1 MTTFKQFLQEK
12 IITKWSSNEVTRDE
26 ALILLNKH
34 CRDGLKAVQH
44 RGLLFRGFSKSLGW
58 QSVLDS
64 STLKRTSLDTNNLY
78 QIMMDSSESLKNY
91 PKRSSSFICS
101 TYFYDAS
108 DYGGYVYAMI
118 PFDGTKVATASV
130 RDFFNTEVSSP
141 LLNEPTSID
150 NIGFKLS
157 DAFGRLG
164 VKRSKANPQFT
175 NMSEIDAVL
184 SKVDVDVISKV
195 ITKAYGTTDF
205 NEKKVE
211 KVLGSADTNE
221 RATALASALI
231 TEKSLGM
238 KLNSFGDALPK
249 CEAWFS
255 GKCVAIEIH
264 AFISIL
270 KQLRDQDFP
279 IHDDYLDLIS
289 M

>member
-12 IITKWSSNEVTRDE
+12 IITKWSSSEVTRDE

-34 CRDGLKAVQH
+34 CKDGLKAVQH
-44 RGLLFRGFSKSLGW
+44 GGLLFRGFSESLGW

-64 STLKRTSLDTNNLY
+64 SSLKRTSLDTNNLY
-78 QIMMDSSESLKNY
+78 QVMMDNSDSLKDY

-108 DYGGYVYAMI
+108 DYGGYVYALI

-130 RDFFNTEVSSP
+130 RDFLNTEVSSP
-141 LLNEPTSID
+141 LLNKPIPID

-164 VKRSKANPQFT
+164 VKRGKTNPQFT

-184 SKVDVDVISKV
+184 SKVDVDVISKL
-195 ITKAYGTTDF
+195 ITKAYGTADF
-205 NEKKVE
+205 NEKKIE
-211 KVLGSADTNE
+211 KVLGSADTNK
-221 RATALASALI
+221 RATALASALM

-264 AFISIL
+264 QFISIL
-270 KQLRDQDFP
+270 QQLRDQDFP
-279 IHDDYLDLIS
+279 IHPNYDEIMS
-289 M
+289 I